1 MISIIV
7 PVYNIEKYLPRC
19 LDSLIGQSFLDIEI
33 IIVDDGSTDGCYYIC
48 EEYGRKDPRIVVIH
62 KTNGGLVSAR
72 KVGMKAARG
81 EYIAYVDGDD
91 WIEPQMYEQMYQKM
105 IEENVDIVM
114 CGRFEDMA
122 DTSKK
127 VFHGVKEGRYKK
139 QELQKLVYPKMI
151 SGDTFFEWG
160 IFPGLWDKLFRRD
173 CIEMFQLAVDDRIA
187 MGEDAACTYPC
198 LLNTN
203 SIYVIHECLYHYR
216 QNESSMVRKSTE
228 PEKER
233 KKFCI
238 LYQSVYNVL
247 EKNKYIYDLREQWK
261 KYVLFLMVPR
271 ADTLLEG
278 IECLDYLFPFPEVR
292 KGSNIIIYGM
302 GVYGQRLYQYIKRT
316 GFCNLVAAVDQNYAV
331 LNKKEMLIEAP
342 ENIVHYNYDAIVIAI
357 SFAKART
364 AVYRE
369 LCRLY
374 FPDKI
379 HNMSEELIFSDEIQ
393 KRFGII

>member
-1 MISIIV
+1 M
-7 PVYNIEKYLPRC
+7 NGEFFR
-19 LDSLIGQSFLDIEI
+19 
-33 IIVDDGSTDGCYYIC
+33 GC
-48 EEYGRKDPRIVVIH
+48 
-62 KTNGGLVSAR
+62 
-72 KVGMKAARG
+72 
-81 EYIAYVDGDD
+81 
-91 WIEPQMYEQMYQKM
+91 
-105 IEENVDIVM
+105 
-114 CGRFEDMA
+114 
-122 DTSKK
+122 
-127 VFHGVKEGRYKK
+127 
-139 QELQKLVYPKMI
+139 
-151 SGDTFFEWG
+151 G
-160 IFPGLWDKLFRRD
+160 INFFRRD

>member
-1 MISIIV
+1 
-7 PVYNIEKYLPRC
+7 
-19 LDSLIGQSFLDIEI
+19 
-33 IIVDDGSTDGCYYIC
+33 
-48 EEYGRKDPRIVVIH
+48 
-62 KTNGGLVSAR
+62 
-72 KVGMKAARG
+72 
-81 EYIAYVDGDD
+81 
-91 WIEPQMYEQMYQKM
+91 
-105 IEENVDIVM
+105 
-114 CGRFEDMA
+114 
-122 DTSKK
+122 
-127 VFHGVKEGRYKK
+127 
-139 QELQKLVYPKMI
+139 
-151 SGDTFFEWG
+151 
-160 IFPGLWDKLFRRD
+160 
-173 CIEMFQLAVDDRIA
+173 
-187 MGEDAACTYPC
+187 
-198 LLNTN
+198 
-203 SIYVIHECLYHYR
+203 
-216 QNESSMVRKSTE
+216 
-228 PEKER
+228 
-233 KKFCI
+233 
-238 LYQSVYNVL
+238 
-247 EKNKYIYDLREQWK
+247 
-261 KYVLFLMVPR
+261 VPR